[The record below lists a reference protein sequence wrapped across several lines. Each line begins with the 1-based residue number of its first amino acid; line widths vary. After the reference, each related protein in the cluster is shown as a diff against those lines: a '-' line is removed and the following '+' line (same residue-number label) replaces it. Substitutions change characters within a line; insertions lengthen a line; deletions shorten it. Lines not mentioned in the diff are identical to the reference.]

1 MLDEAAARDPES
13 ARALEKITIRGWIC
27 VPLTVGERKLG
38 ALSLVTEARLFTEAD
53 FDLAKELAA
62 RAAVAVENARLY
74 QEAERRADAAIA
86 LGYVGDGVVLL
97 DRDGRVRFWNPAAGA
112 ITGVSADQA
121 RGRHVDEVLPAWEEL
136 TRPAELADARTPERA
151 RPVTVPFERADG
163 DRWLAVAGVAF
174 EDGVVYALRDVTD
187 ERVLEQAR
195 SDFVATASHELRT
208 PLAAV
213 YGAARTLRRTD
224 IEMVSE
230 QRDRFLEI
238 IESETERLTAIVAQ
252 ILLAG
257 QLEEG
262 RVDVAP
268 AVTDVRTLAESV
280 LDSARVRAPDRIEL
294 RLEQNGAS
302 TLALADEDKL
312 RQVLVNLVD
321 NAVKYSPDGGEV
333 TVELGPRGD
342 RVQVAVRDG
351 GLGIP
356 PGEQERIFEKFYR
369 LDPSLTRGVG
379 GSGLGLY
386 ISRELVSRMGGTLT
400 VDSRPGDGATFLLE
414 LPAAT

>member
-1 MLDEAAARDPES
+1 M
-13 ARALEKITIRGWIC
+13 
-27 VPLTVGERKLG
+27 
-38 ALSLVTEARLFTEAD
+38 
-53 FDLAKELAA
+53 
-62 RAAVAVENARLY
+62 
-74 QEAERRADAAIA
+74 
-86 LGYVGDGVVLL
+86 
-97 DRDGRVRFWNPAAGA
+97 
-112 ITGVSADQA
+112 
-121 RGRHVDEVLPAWEEL
+121 
-136 TRPAELADARTPERA
+136 
-151 RPVTVPFERADG
+151 
-163 DRWLAVAGVAF
+163 
-174 EDGVVYALRDVTD
+174 
-187 ERVLEQAR
+187 
-195 SDFVATASHELRT
+195 
-208 PLAAV
+208 
-213 YGAARTLRRTD
+213 
-224 IEMVSE
+224 
-230 QRDRFLEI
+230 
-238 IESETERLTAIVAQ
+238 AQ

-268 AVTDVRTLAESV
+268 SVTDVGALAESV

-333 TVELGPRGD
+333 TVELGARGD
-342 RVQVAVRDG
+342 RVRVAVRDG

-356 PGEQERIFEKFYR
+356 PGERERIFEKFYR